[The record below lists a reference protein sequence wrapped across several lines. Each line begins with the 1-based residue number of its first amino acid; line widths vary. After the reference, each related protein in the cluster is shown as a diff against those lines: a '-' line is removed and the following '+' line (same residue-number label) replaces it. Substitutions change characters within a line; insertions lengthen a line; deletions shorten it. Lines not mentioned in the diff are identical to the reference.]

1 MASTCYAMT
10 EGLHVMLV
18 DHDEEN
24 AAEMVDLLEFYG
36 YKVTIV
42 GTYSEAV
49 SMLFKGKKNIDM
61 IIISVHSPNLD
72 SFKLLAQAVTLDK
85 ILLFVSDEYNDLLAK
100 KALKEGAYL
109 FVKRPLNEEIV
120 KHLWQFIL
128 TKRIQKDEVRKESED
143 EYQMN
148 VDDIDKD
155 NFVGDNEKLSG
166 EKNNVSDIEEQSDNI
181 HEAENNIVSNGEC
194 KLRRKSR
201 RKNSKETNEG
211 ESQNTTINKVVRRKN
226 CTKWTANLHAKFM
239 KSLELLG
246 EGSCYPKQIVEVMNV
261 PGLTRMQ
268 VASHLQKCRSD
279 NWRSPEERKYNRRP
293 SSNTSLSDSQQKNSF
308 RKFGTMPHFQ
318 KNISQRNSELTFPT
332 LHTNSTFVS
341 GESSTQEPLYPP
353 QFHVQPHHLNIGNS
367 FNNSFSSISYNVGGV
382 IQQQRGV
389 SFETLDSS
397 QQLQGSI
404 IGSTNYR
411 SDLTLNNG
419 DRHTQNDYNL
429 NLNVPHGTTYPGNIM
444 LFDIDIESATCN
456 KLKVTNA
463 NFQ

>member
-36 YKVTIV
+36 YKV
-42 GTYSEAV
+42 
-49 SMLFKGKKNIDM
+49 
-61 IIISVHSPNLD
+61 
-72 SFKLLAQAVTLDK
+72 
-85 ILLFVSDEYNDLLAK
+85 VSDEYNDLLAK

>member
-1 MASTCYAMT
+1 MASACYAMT

-18 DHDEEN
+18 DHDEQN

-72 SFKLLAQAVTLDK
+72 SFKFLAQAVVLDK
-85 ILLFVSDEYNDLLAK
+85 ILLFVSDEYNELLAK

-109 FVKRPLNEEIV
+109 FVKSPLNEKIV
-120 KHLWQFIL
+120 KYLWQFIL
-128 TKRIQKDEVRKESED
+128 IKKIQKDEVRKESED

-155 NFVGDNEKLSG
+155 NIVGDNEKLFG
-166 EKNNVSDIEEQSDNI
+166 EKNNVPDIEEQSDNI

-194 KLRRKSR
+194 KLRRKSGK
-201 RKNSKETNEG
+201 KNSKKTNEG

-226 CTKWTANLHAKFM
+226 CTKWTADLHAKFM

-246 EGSCYPKQIVEVMNV
+246 EGRCYPKQIVEVMNV
-261 PGLTRMQ
+261 HGLTRMQ

-293 SSNTSLSDSQQKNSF
+293 SSNTSLSDSQQKGSF

-318 KNISQRNSELTFPT
+318 KNISNQAQRNPELTELTFPT

-341 GESSTQEPLYPP
+341 GKSSIQEPLYPP
-353 QFHVQPHHLNIGNS
+353 QFHVQPRHLNIGNS

-382 IQQQRGV
+382 IQQHGV
-389 SFETLDSS
+389 SFETLGS

-411 SDLTLNNG
+411 SDLTLNSG

-429 NLNVPHGTTYPGNIM
+429 NLNVPHGTTYPGNTM
-444 LFDIDIESATCN
+444 LFDIEHIHGTTYS
-456 KLKVTNA
+456 K
-463 NFQ
+463 

>member
-1 MASTCYAMT
+1 MASACYSMT

-18 DHDEEN
+18 DNDEEN

-42 GTYSEAV
+42 GTNSEAV

-61 IIISVHSPNLD
+61 IIINVHSPNLD
-72 SFKLLAQAVTLDK
+72 SFKLLAQAVALDK
-85 ILLFVSDEYNDLLAK
+85 ILLFVSDEYNELLAK

-120 KHLWQFIL
+120 KYLWQFIL
-128 TKRIQKDEVRKESED
+128 IKKIQKDEVRKESED

-155 NFVGDNEKLSG
+155 NIVGDNEKLSG
-166 EKNNVSDIEEQSDNI
+166 EKYNVPDIEEQSDNI
-181 HEAENNIVSNGEC
+181 HETENNIVSNGEC
-194 KLRRKSR
+194 KLRRKR
-201 RKNSKETNEG
+201 KKKNSKKTNEG
-211 ESQNTTINKVVRRKN
+211 ER
-226 CTKWTANLHAKFM
+226 
-239 KSLELLG
+239 
-246 EGSCYPKQIVEVMNV
+246 CYPKQIVEVMNV

-293 SSNTSLSDSQQKNSF
+293 SSNTSLSDSQQKSSF

-318 KNISQRNSELTFPT
+318 KNISNQAQRNSELTFPT
-332 LHTNSTFVS
+332 LHTNSSFVS
-341 GESSTQEPLYPP
+341 GKSSIQEPLYPP
-353 QFHVQPHHLNIGNS
+353 QFHVQPRYLNIGNS

-389 SFETLDSS
+389 SFETRGS

-411 SDLTLNNG
+411 SDLTLNSG

-429 NLNVPHGTTYPGNIM
+429 NLNVPHGTTYSGNTM
-444 LFDIDIESATCN
+444 LSNIEHIHGTTYS
-456 KLKVTNA
+456 K
-463 NFQ
+463 

>member
-1 MASTCYAMT
+1 MASACYAMT

-36 YKVTIV
+36 YKV
-42 GTYSEAV
+42 
-49 SMLFKGKKNIDM
+49 
-61 IIISVHSPNLD
+61 
-72 SFKLLAQAVTLDK
+72 
-85 ILLFVSDEYNDLLAK
+85 VSDEYNELLAK

-109 FVKRPLNEEIV
+109 FVKKPLNEEIV
-120 KHLWQFIL
+120 KHLWQFML
-128 TKRIQKDEVRKESED
+128 TKKIQKNEVRKESKD

-155 NFVGDNEKLSG
+155 NIVGDNEKLSG

-211 ESQNTTINKVVRRKN
+211 ESENTTINKVVRQKN
-226 CTKWTANLHAKFM
+226 CTKWTADLHAKFM

-246 EGSCYPKQIVEVMNV
+246 EGRCYPKQIVEVMNV

-293 SSNTSLSDSQQKNSF
+293 SSNTSLGDSQQKSSF

-318 KNISQRNSELTFPT
+318 KNISNQGQRNPELTFPT

-389 SFETLDSS
+389 SFETLGS

-444 LFDIDIESATCN
+444 LSDIDIESN
-456 KLKVTNA
+456 KC
-463 NFQ
+463 